1 MRKQSFPSGHNFN
14 SILVIYIL
22 SEERYWKAPAHGS
35 HGKGE
40 ISQLT
45 TLSSAA
51 ILKFWFCFEMRDV
64 DRNTDSH
71 WLKREI
77 RDVAVVLKDWDNPD
91 CKWQA
96 C

>member
-14 SILVIYIL
+14 SILVIYIP

-40 ISQLT
+40 ISQLM

-51 ILKFWFCFEMRDV
+51 ILKFWFCFEMRYMDPQHGFSLV
-64 DRNTDSH
+64 ET
-71 WLKREI
+71 
-77 RDVAVVLKDWDNPD
+77 RDL
-91 CKWQA
+91 
-96 C
+96 